1 MRLVLQWVR
10 SGPLRRR
17 SLGAVAVSAY
27 VVLFVAELPYQ
38 ALFPVLPSLARELS
52 MSDLQTGALVSAT
65 PIGALAAALPL
76 GVLAQRIG
84 LRSMVLASAAG
95 LAVTSLAHT
104 LAPDFW
110 TLLLARG
117 AFGVVHTGVWIAAP
131 ALAGVVAAGT
141 NTPAVAAAIMPIGA
155 IGAIVSPLGAGIAAE
170 HFGARSPFLFAAAI
184 AALAF
189 AFCLRFLPEAAGAPI
204 TAKPLGVLHALAD
217 APVRAAVVLTAIAA
231 LVGNAVSLL
240 ISFQLDD
247 NGVSPSGIGVVFGVS
262 FVFFLFG
269 SIASTFS
276 GARGATVTV
285 GVAATCLLAAS
296 MAPMVLSAS
305 VTLLVAFAL
314 AKSVFLAFIYT
325 VSYPLAMTGGEAR
338 SAAAL
343 AILSLAWG
351 AGALTGPLL
360 AAATAERIGTGSTY
374 ALLITLTVS
383 AAAWVVVDMRR
394 RASDVRAVVEVT

>member
-1 MRLVLQWVR
+1 M
-10 SGPLRRR
+10 
-17 SLGAVAVSAY
+17 GAVAVSAY

-52 MSDLQTGALVSAT
+52 MSELQTGALVSAT

-84 LRSMVLASAAG
+84 LRSMVVAAAAG
-95 LAVTSLAHT
+95 LALTSLAHT

-110 TLLLARG
+110 TLMLARG

-131 ALAGVVAAGT
+131 ALAGMVAAGT
-141 NTPAVAAAIMPIGA
+141 NTPAAAAAVMPIGSL
-155 IGAIVSPLGAGIAAE
+155 GAVVSPLGAGIAAE

-189 AFCLRFLPEAAGAPI
+189 AFCLRFMPDAAGAPI
-204 TAKPLGVLHALAD
+204 TAKPLGVLQALAD

-231 LVGNAVSLL
+231 LVGNAVSFL

-262 FVFFLFG
+262 YVFFLLAAT
-269 SIASTFS
+269 ASTVA
-276 GARGATVTV
+276 GARATTVTV

-296 MAPMVLSAS
+296 MGPMALSANVS
-305 VTLLVAFAL
+305 LLVAFAL
-314 AKSVFLAFIYT
+314 AKSLLLAVIYT

-343 AILSLAWG
+343 AIVSVAWG

-360 AAATAERIGTGSTY
+360 AAATAEQIGTGSTY
-374 ALLITLTVS
+374 ALLIMLTVS
-383 AAAWVVVDMRR
+383 AAVWVVADMRR
-394 RASDVRAVVEVT
+394 GTSGAGAVVKVT